1 MDAKENQARLLH
13 KLQKRVLAVGEPES
27 LYQPFQKVSNDTREA
42 KYRDTQRDAYRET
55 HRERQSKKE
64 TVKTV
69 VPRQVEMSNY
79 KIYQVLLDS
88 NDRNKTTFVS
98 PTNYVLK
105 LATPLRNVF
114 AVRLLKSEFLYNSL
128 TLGNGVYVYLNG
140 YKLLIRN
147 QEQDILSLF
156 ARITPG
162 INDFQ
167 CVTTNILDDPYT
179 YILNPMEPKLDR
191 FEVQLYDADN
201 KKKEDVHFN
210 LIMHLAIFCYC

>member
-1 MDAKENQARLLH
+1 MDGQSRLLH
-13 KLQKRVLAVGEPES
+13 KLQKQVLAIGEPES
-27 LYQPFQKVSNDTREA
+27 LYQPFQRVSYDTRET
-42 KYRDTQRDAYRET
+42 RHQENQRDAYRET
-55 HRERQSKKE
+55 HREKQSKKDR
-64 TVKTV
+64 VKTV

-79 KIYQVLLDS
+79 KISQVLLDS

-98 PTNYVLK
+98 PTKYVLK

-114 AVRLLKSEFLYNSL
+114 GIRLLKSELLYHSL
-128 TLGNGVYVYLNG
+128 TLGNGIYVALNG

-147 QEQDILSLF
+147 QDQDSLSLF

-162 INDFQ
+162 VNDYQ

-191 FEVQLYDADN
+191 FEIQIYDADN
-201 KKKEDVHFN
+201 KLKEDTHFN
-210 LIMHLAIFCYC
+210 LLMHLAIFCYC